1 MDKEKQKKLIIE
13 IMQADEKDGLY
24 KKQTPRRARS
34 YRSPVLQQILDETE
48 KDPWY
53 VKLRRWYRFQ
63 KWVLVCRTRK
73 FWDKEYKNYIFGSKK
88 NRSK

>member
-24 KKQTPRRARS
+24 KKQTSRRARR
-34 YRSPVLQQILDETE
+34 YRSPVIQQILDETE

-53 VKLRRWYRFQ
+53 IKLKRWYRLQRWIFI
-63 KWVLVCRTRK
+63 CRTRK
-73 FWDKEYKNYIFGSKK
+73 FWDREYQHFIFKSKK
-88 NRSK
+88 NNPK